1 MHSSG
6 GGAFKVTYT
15 DHRKAYVPQ
24 SSSTPDYAS
33 QVYLSYL
40 CLMPDEEGEGETATA
55 AAAADTQSSTQQQA
69 VVNLGYDSVV
79 TPEKMKFLKDE
90 RRAVLQ
96 QFAKLSGR
104 EQVYWYSH

>member
-40 CLMPDEEGEGETATA
+40 CLMPDEEDEGETAA
-55 AAAADTQSSTQQQA
+55 AAAADTQSPTQQQA

>member
-1 MHSSG
+1 
-6 GGAFKVTYT
+6 
-15 DHRKAYVPQ
+15 
-24 SSSTPDYAS
+24 
-33 QVYLSYL
+33 
-40 CLMPDEEGEGETATA
+40 MPDEEDEGETATA

-104 EQVYWYSH
+104 EQV

>member
-1 MHSSG
+1 MHSSGFG

-40 CLMPDEEGEGETATA
+40 CLMPDEEGETA
-55 AAAADTQSSTQQQA
+55 AAAGKNDTQSSTTQEQA

-104 EQVYWYSH
+104 EQV

>member
-1 MHSSG
+1 
-6 GGAFKVTYT
+6 
-15 DHRKAYVPQ
+15 
-24 SSSTPDYAS
+24 
-33 QVYLSYL
+33 
-40 CLMPDEEGEGETATA
+40 MPDEEDEGETAA

-104 EQVYWYSH
+104 EQV